1 MATEDEILAHD
12 QLLTSTT
19 GDLQSAVEDR
29 SKTVERRLA
38 ELILSQPNNAALIQ
52 NRALLLRA
60 FSDIDNIGSILPEAL
75 AQIAADTIALQGL
88 GERTAEDTQS
98 QTVLADLAQNQ
109 LSTELEN
116 TKNTI
121 IDNIIL
127 GAVAGVALEELAI
140 QSRVAV
146 SGVMADIEG
155 PGVRD
160 LQRRLVR
167 LEAAPQRDKTAIQ
180 STVRELTAAI
190 GTVARGATLR
200 ELGKRVVG
208 DTVMNFEGAF
218 SRSRAVR
225 NNVKRYEYVGGV
237 IETTRPFCEDL
248 DGSILTEEEIYD
260 IWDTEDWA
268 GKAPGDPFIVHG
280 GYNCRH
286 WWVPIV
292 EDDE

>member
-1 MATEDEILAHD
+1 MATEAEIQAHD
-12 QLLTSTT
+12 QLITSTT
-19 GDLQSAVEDR
+19 GDLQSAVEER
-29 SKTVERRLA
+29 TKTVEAALA
-38 ELILSQPNNAALIQ
+38 ALILSQPNNRALIQ
-52 NRALLLRA
+52 NRAALLAA
-60 FSDIDNIGSILPEAL
+60 FQDIDNISSIVPEAL
-75 AQIAADTIALQGL
+75 AQIAEDTIALQGL
-88 GERTAEDTQS
+88 GSRVAEDTQS

-121 IDNIIL
+121 VDNIIL
-127 GAVAGVALEELAI
+127 GAVAGVALEELAL

-146 SGVMADIEG
+146 SGVMADTG
-155 PGVRD
+155 QSSVRD

-167 LEAAPQRDKTAIQ
+167 LESAPERDKTAIQ
-180 STVRELTAAI
+180 STVRDLTAAI

-225 NNVKRYEYVGGV
+225 NNVKRFEYVGGV
-237 IETTRPFCEDL
+237 IETSRPFCEDL
-248 DGSILTEEEIYD
+248 DGTVLTEDEIYD

-286 WWVPIV
+286 WWVPVV
-292 EDDE
+292 EEDQ